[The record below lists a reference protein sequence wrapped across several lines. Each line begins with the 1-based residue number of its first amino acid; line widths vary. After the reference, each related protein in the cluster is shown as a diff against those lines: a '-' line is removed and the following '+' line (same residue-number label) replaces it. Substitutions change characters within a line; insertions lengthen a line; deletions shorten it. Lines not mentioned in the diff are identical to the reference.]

1 MRTVH
6 LARVALAIV
15 LAGASFDHGFGLV
28 TACPVVRVGPGE
40 TPRYP

>member
-15 LAGASFDHGFGLV
+15 LAGASFDHGFVLV

-40 TPRYP
+40 TSRYP